1 MARSRL
7 LASVAAMGALALAG
21 GATFGKSIVHASG
34 TNQRNAVAAEELN
47 SVASFEGIRE
57 KRARSIALFEEAA
70 KVIQSPR
77 CLNCHPSGDRPTQ
90 HDTMTPH
97 QPLVVRGDDGLG
109 ATGMRCGTCH
119 GEANYD
125 QAHVPGN
132 EKWRLAPPSM
142 AWQGK
147 SKVEI
152 CEQIKD
158 PTRNGGRNTKELID
172 HSAHDSLV
180 AWGWKPGFGLSPAP
194 GTQERFGELVAAWL
208 GTGGACPS
216 R

>member
-1 MARSRL
+1 MGHSRL
-7 LASVAAMGALALAG
+7 LASLAAMGALALVG
-21 GATFGKSIVHASG
+21 GATFAKSIERAGG
-34 TNQRNAVAAEELN
+34 TKQQSAVGSEQLN
-47 SVASFEGIRE
+47 SVASFERIRD

-77 CLNCHPSGDRPTQ
+77 CLNCHPAGDRPTQ
-90 HDTMTPH
+90 HDAMTPH
-97 QPLVVRGDDGLG
+97 QPMVVRGDDGLG
-109 ATGMRCGTCH
+109 ATAMRCGTCH

-132 EKWRLAPPSM
+132 EKWQLAPPSM

-147 SKVEI
+147 GKDEI
-152 CEQIKD
+152 CEQFKD
-158 PTRNGGRNTKELID
+158 PARNGGRKAKALID

-180 AWGWKPGFGLSPAP
+180 AWGWKPGFGRAPAP

-208 GTGGACPS
+208 DTGGECPTK
-216 R
+216 